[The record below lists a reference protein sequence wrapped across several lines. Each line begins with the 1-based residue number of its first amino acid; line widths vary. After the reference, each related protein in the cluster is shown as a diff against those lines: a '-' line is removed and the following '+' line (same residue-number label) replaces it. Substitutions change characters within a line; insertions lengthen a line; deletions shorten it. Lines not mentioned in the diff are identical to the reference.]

1 MIFQVHTKGKPL
13 AQDVALEMLAKE
25 AQGFT
30 GAEIEA
36 VCQEAAMRAIR
47 EAIESKTDPELS
59 LVMRHFR
66 AALDYMKVRKGPCAP
81 LEPVAESR
89 RGAGQN

>member
-1 MIFQVHTKGKPL
+1 MIFRVHAKGKPL
-13 AQDVALEMLAKE
+13 AQDVDLKWLAKE
-25 AQGFT
+25 AGGFT
-30 GAEIEA
+30 GAEVEA

-47 EAIESKTDPELS
+47 EAIELKDDAKIS
-59 LVMRHFR
+59 LTMRHFR